1 MSSNGKK
8 TIWSELLVPIVAIL
22 AGLVTGA
29 IFMAFTGANPLT
41 AYEALLRGCF
51 GTPVNISE
59 TIVYTTPLI
68 FTGLSIAVAYRAG
81 LLNIGA
87 EGQIIVGMLAAAIV
101 GVRGAGL
108 PRIIHLP
115 LTVLAGA
122 AAGAVWAAVP
132 GYLKAKLGVHEVVNS
147 IMMNYIALFLSH
159 YLVNG
164 PIKDP
169 NVAAPYSAE
178 IADSSKLLRFFGDF
192 HSEFRVNTGILV
204 AIGAAVLIF
213 YILYKTTT
221 GYEIRAVGAN
231 PDAARYAGMN
241 VPGAMVIS
249 MLLAGAMSGLAG
261 AVQVCGIQYKFL
273 DLFVFEGFGFDG
285 IAVALVGKGNP
296 FGVIG
301 AAALFGT
308 LSRGSQMM
316 QGMAHVPK
324 EVAGIVQAAIILLV
338 AAEGLVR
345 GWLVIPAIRARARRA
360 VAAGKED
367 A

>member
-1 MSSNGKK
+1 MSGSGRKK
-8 TIWSELLVPIVAIL
+8 IWSELLVPVVAIL
-22 AGLVTGA
+22 AGLVVGALFMASTGA
-29 IFMAFTGANPLT
+29 SPLD
-41 AYEALLRGCF
+41 AYKALLQGCF
-51 GTPVNISE
+51 GSPVNISE

-68 FTGLSIAVAYRAG
+68 FTGLSIAIAYRAG
-81 LLNIGA
+81 LFNIGA
-87 EGQIIVGMLAAAIV
+87 EGQMIVGMVAAAVV
-101 GVRGAGL
+101 GVGGSGL
-108 PRIIHLP
+108 PRIVHLP
-115 LTVLAGA
+115 LTLLSAA
-122 AAGAVWAAVP
+122 AAGAIWAAVP

-147 IMMNYIALFLSH
+147 IMMNYIALYFSH

-164 PIKDP
+164 PIRDP
-169 NVAAPYSAE
+169 ATAIPYTAE
-178 IADSSKLLRFFGDF
+178 IADSAKLLRFFGGF
-192 HSEFRVNTGILV
+192 HSDFRLNTGILIAV
-204 AIGAAVLIF
+204 AAAALVF

-231 PDAARYAGMN
+231 PDAARYAGIN
-241 VPGAMVIS
+241 VPRATAVS

-273 DLFVFEGFGFDG
+273 DLFSFEGFGFDG

-301 AAALFGT
+301 AAALFGS
-308 LSRGSQMM
+308 LARGSQMM
-316 QGMAHVPK
+316 QGIAHVPK

-338 AAEGLVR
+338 AAEGLVE
-345 GWLVIPAIRARARRA
+345 GWLRIPGLKSRAREE